1 MVSLDEP
8 ECCYWF
14 SRSSPCNNFVKANV
28 TFNIFTI
35 TVVVINSQHGQKQ
48 TAKHKTNLDDHNN
61 LDDHEDDE
69 DEWAKL

>member
-1 MVSLDEP
+1 MVSLDEL

-35 TVVVINSQHGQKQ
+35 TVVINSLHGQKQ